1 MKIDQQLMARMRADI
16 REKIKDQ
23 LIAKL
28 VQRILSQR

>member
-1 MKIDQQLMARMRADI
+1 MRIDQQLMARLRPET

-28 VQRILSQR
+28 VKRILSQG